1 MLPVHLAKSIGKHV
15 IFNPS
20 VTRCFLVG
28 LCSCIVRIRR
38 RVSGFDFSQQL
49 PDIFRLV
56 YDTNIKLASLG
67 SAQLGLGSLR
77 FILNIMASVERVV
90 ILLQG
95 CIFDACGSYHT
106 WSADKID
113 FILRHDAKV
122 S

>member
-1 MLPVHLAKSIGKHV
+1 MFFVNLKLNKNV
-15 IFNPS
+15 
-20 VTRCFLVG
+20 VTN
-28 LCSCIVRIRR
+28 IVRIRR

-56 YDTNIKLASLG
+56 YDTNIKLALLG

-95 CIFDACGSYHT
+95 CIFDACGSYH
-106 WSADKID
+106 I
-113 FILRHDAKV
+113 
-122 S
+122 

>member
-1 MLPVHLAKSIGKHV
+1 MFPFGYCDLIDSIPNQSLLSD
-15 IFNPS
+15 I
-20 VTRCFLVG
+20 
-28 LCSCIVRIRR
+28 IVRIRR

-77 FILNIMASVERVV
+77 FILNIMASVERIV

-95 CIFDACGSYHT
+95 CIFDACGSYHNMCIQKS
-106 WSADKID
+106 WLLLSI
-113 FILRHDAKV
+113 

>member
-1 MLPVHLAKSIGKHV
+1 MFFVNLKLNKNV
-15 IFNPS
+15 
-20 VTRCFLVG
+20 VTN
-28 LCSCIVRIRR
+28 IVRIRR

-49 PDIFRLV
+49 PDIFWLV

-95 CIFDACGSYHT
+95 CIFDACGSYHIT
-106 WSADKID
+106 PSLYFREEEPRMIGRVAAVDPET
-113 FILRHDAKV
+113 LPVRAM
-122 S
+122 

>member
-1 MLPVHLAKSIGKHV
+1 MFFVNLKLNKNV
-15 IFNPS
+15 
-20 VTRCFLVG
+20 VTN
-28 LCSCIVRIRR
+28 IVRIRR

-95 CIFDACGSYHT
+95 CIFDACGSYHIT
-106 WSADKID
+106 PSLFFWRRSASDDWS
-113 FILRHDAKV
+113 RGGGR

>member
-1 MLPVHLAKSIGKHV
+1 LSVGIGSQSY
-15 IFNPS
+15 PED
-20 VTRCFLVG
+20 
-28 LCSCIVRIRR
+28 IVRIRR
-38 RVSGFDFSQQL
+38 GVYRFDFSQQL

-95 CIFDACGSYHT
+95 CIFDACGSYHKD
-106 WSADKID
+106 SN
-113 FILRHDAKV
+113 ILKTISILFAKK
-122 S
+122 

>member
-1 MLPVHLAKSIGKHV
+1 MFFVNLKLNKNV
-15 IFNPS
+15 
-20 VTRCFLVG
+20 VTNIVG
-28 LCSCIVRIRR
+28 IRR

-77 FILNIMASVERVV
+77 FILNIVASVERVV

-95 CIFDACGSYHT
+95 CIFDACGSYHMIT
-106 WSADKID
+106 LGQRETDNNN
-113 FILRHDAKV
+113 
-122 S
+122 